1 MKLNLFIRKNLFAI
15 LILVFSLLEVKAQVN
30 FANVY
35 IDSIQ
40 LIKPYRLEFSLL
52 LERTSDKWQYWA
64 NGTFQIAFD
73 SAGFLVSPDIHT
85 IEYIEGSSDLNVVP
99 IPGVLPTVSYII
111 TPNVWPGRFSITVAG
126 PEKYED
132 CIVPSLGNVIKIG
145 RFAIESKDKSIVLPQ
160 KLTWLQPYVY
170 YQACAYKLDQ
180 DSIFIPN
187 LYFAFKNDNFEMD
200 DGLNPYVKYEVL
212 DRPKPTTLLKYFD
225 VEYVGLKQNY
235 IKWETL
241 SEFNVEGFII
251 VRGIRMSGMS
261 SPVDVDYKD
270 TVADFRRPDPR
281 SSLLFGQGTS
291 FKGKEY
297 SFQYDTVEYRGLEY
311 CYKLLYEDFYGNLIT
326 LAYDCERI
334 PNSIITKA
342 TPSPNP
348 FSSSTT
354 IEYIVEDDV
363 ILDAFVNDLTGRIL
377 VKLINHQYTPKGK
390 HWVDFLADFNAQ
402 EGLYNV
408 VFIAYPID
416 DPTVELSRAIVKL
429 QLIR

>member
-1 MKLNLFIRKNLFAI
+1 MKLNSLIRKKLSALFLFLFA
-15 LILVFSLLEVKAQVN
+15 LLEVKAQIN
-30 FANVY
+30 FAKVY
-35 IDSIQ
+35 IDSVL
-40 LIKPYRLEFSLL
+40 LIKPYRLEFLLL

-73 SAGFLVSPDIHT
+73 SAGYFASPDKHT
-85 IEYIEGSSDLNVVP
+85 IEYIEGSSDLNIFL
-99 IPGVLPTVSYII
+99 IPGIFPTLSYVI
-111 TPNVWPGRFSITVAG
+111 TPNVWPGRFSITIAG
-126 PEKYED
+126 PERFED
-132 CIVPSLGNVIKIG
+132 CIVPPFEKVIKIG
-145 RFAIESKDKSIVLPQ
+145 RFAIESKDKSENLPQ
-160 KLTWLQPYVY
+160 KLTWLQPYIY

-187 LYFAFKNDNFEMD
+187 LYFAFENDNLEMD
-200 DGLNPYVKYEVL
+200 DGLYSYVVYEVL
-212 DRPKPTTLLKYFD
+212 DRPNPTTLLKYFN
-225 VEYVGLKQNY
+225 VEYVGLKRNE

-241 SEFNVEGFII
+241 SENNVKGFI
-251 VRGIRMSGMS
+251 VARGIRMNGMS
-261 SPVDVDYKD
+261 SPADVDYKD
-270 TVADFRRPDPR
+270 TVADFRQPDPR
-281 SSLLFGQGTS
+281 SSSLLGQGTS

-297 SFQYDTVEYRGLEY
+297 SFKYDTVEYRGLEY
-311 CYKLLYEDFYGNLIT
+311 CYKLLYQDFYGNLIT
-326 LAYDCERI
+326 LSYDCERI

-363 ILDAFVNDLTGRIL
+363 ILDAFVSDLTGRIL

-390 HWVDFLADFNAQ
+390 YWIDFLADYHAQ
-402 EGLYNV
+402 EGLYNI